1 MKKFLISCLI
11 SLLIIFAAAGFAFAD
26 TKITIVQYRC
36 LICEKYFY
44 GFDGDELDSE
54 ELNDPDIQ
62 LKRVFQLADR
72 GKNLAPCS
80 SNFQAHVFDKKGT
93 AEKPI
98 SEVVR
103 NASRIAV
110 VRNGKNLKNTNIS
123 EWTCLAPDCLAHT
136 IYTLNNENLMV
147 TDWEQ
152 QIDKIVSIKGNR
164 KVPKC
169 KSRYTFGH
177 AFFRSASMNHAP
189 VKSYDI
195 AQYAYDIYYVKN

>member
-1 MKKFLISCLI
+1 MKKFLIS
-11 SLLIIFAAAGFAFAD
+11 LLLVFVAANFAFAD
-26 TKITIVQYRC
+26 TKVRIVQYRC
-36 LICEKYFY
+36 LVCDKYFY

-62 LKRVFQLADR
+62 LNRVFQLGDR
-72 GKNLAPCS
+72 GKNLDPCKGG
-80 SNFQAHVFDKKGT
+80 FKAHVFDKKGT

-98 SEVVR
+98 SEVAR
-103 NASRIAV
+103 NMSRIAV
-110 VRNGKNLKNTNIS
+110 VKDGPNLKNTTIS
-123 EWTCLAPDCLAHT
+123 EWVCLAPDCLAHT
-136 IYTLNNENLMV
+136 IYTLNDENLMI

-152 QIDKIVSIKGNR
+152 QIDKIISIKGNR

-177 AFFRSASMNHAP
+177 AFFRSASMNKES

-195 AQYAYDIYYVKN
+195 AQYAYDLYYVKN